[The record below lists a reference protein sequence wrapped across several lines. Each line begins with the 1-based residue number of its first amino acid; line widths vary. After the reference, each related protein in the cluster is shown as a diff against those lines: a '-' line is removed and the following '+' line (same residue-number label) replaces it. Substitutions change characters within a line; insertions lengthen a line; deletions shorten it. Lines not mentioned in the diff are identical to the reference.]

1 MEEKAR
7 RIRCLK
13 EEVKEAIFHRSM
25 FLATSMHRVERGSFM
40 KKVLM
45 VLGLVFVMALTS
57 TALAD
62 YTSGDDLGIEGM
74 GMGVVISK
82 NATIRSKASYNGKKL
97 ASVPG
102 GTEILLTGEPE
113 NGWRKVQYVEGKKKQ
128 VEGWMRE
135 EYVVQNPI
143 ILTLR
148 KSNIPAYSAPSHG
161 SKLVGSLAKYT
172 QLYVIGIWD
181 EFYVVSLRD
190 ASAFIPI
197 DAAVWT
203 SVDIKEWLSFSSA
216 GYTTCE
222 TTLRTGP
229 GEDWPEAMTCKKNT
243 PVSISNTYEEGDWYF
258 VFCDG
263 KPAFAKK
270 EDVQFK

>member
-1 MEEKAR
+1 MLHA
-7 RIRCLK
+7 
-13 EEVKEAIFHRSM
+13 
-25 FLATSMHRVERGSFM
+25 MHKVERGSIV
-40 KKVLM
+40 KRVLM
-45 VLGLVFVMALTS
+45 VLGLVLVMALTS

-62 YTSGDDLGIEGM
+62 YTSGDDLGVEGM
-74 GMGVVISK
+74 GMGIVISK
-82 NATIRSKASYNGKKL
+82 NATVRSKASYNGKNL

-102 GTEILLTGEPE
+102 GTEVLLSGEPE
-113 NGWRKVQYVEGKKKQ
+113 DGWRRVQYASSKKKT

-135 EYVVQNPI
+135 EYIVQNPI

-148 KSNIPAYSAPSHG
+148 KSNIPAYSAPSHE

-172 QLYVIGIWD
+172 QLYVTGIWD

-190 ASAFIPI
+190 ASAFIPK

-203 SVDIKEWLSFSSA
+203 SVEINDWLAISSA

-243 PVSISNTYEEGDWYF
+243 SISISHKYEEEDWYF
-258 VFCDG
+258 VCCDG
-263 KPAFAKK
+263 TPAFVKK
-270 EDVQFK
+270 EDAQFK

>member
-1 MEEKAR
+1 
-7 RIRCLK
+7 
-13 EEVKEAIFHRSM
+13 
-25 FLATSMHRVERGSFM
+25 M

-45 VLGLVFVMALTS
+45 VLVLVSVVALTC

-62 YTSGDDLGIEGM
+62 YTPGDDLGVEGM
-74 GMGVVISK
+74 GIGVVISK

-102 GTEILLTGEPE
+102 GTEILLSGEPE
-113 NGWRKVQYVEGKKKQ
+113 NGWRRVQYVESKKKEF
-128 VEGWMRE
+128 EGWMRE
-135 EYVVQNPI
+135 EYIVQNPI

-172 QLYVIGIWD
+172 QLYVTGIWD

-190 ASAFIPI
+190 ASAFIPM

-203 SVDIKEWLSFSSA
+203 SVEINDWFAISSE

-243 PVSISNTYEEGDWYF
+243 VVGISNKYEEGDWYF
-258 VFCDG
+258 VLCDN
-263 KPAFAKK
+263 KPAFARK